1 MSSIKNKQINKN
13 KNKINKQQKNQ
24 SIKRDLEITEIKA
37 FADKDSFLKGT
48 INMIHLF
55 KKVEENMN
63 IREEKN
69 ERYNKEP
76 TGN

>member
-1 MSSIKNKQINKN
+1 
-13 KNKINKQQKNQ
+13 
-24 SIKRDLEITEIKA
+24 
-37 FADKDSFLKGT
+37 
-48 INMIHLF
+48 MIHLF

-76 TGN
+76 TGNWEMKTIKSEIKKYHILYYQQIK